1 MLPLTRLQPALNIHN
16 LTHANWQQPGYDT
29 LPVLSVKQVRALEQA
44 AFAQTDSFLLMQAA
58 GLRTALKIVDQI
70 VHGEPHNLRCVIL
83 AGPGNNGGDACIVA
97 GELKRQGLDVAL
109 YQVTDAKTGSKDRM
123 QAVLWTLANGVQP
136 VEIQDSAQ
144 LPAIS
149 PNTLVVD
156 GLLGIA
162 CNRAPEGVIRT
173 LIQHVND
180 RVTQINSQTRHKQV
194 RVIALD
200 CPSGVNCDTGD
211 APGDAIC
218 AHTTFSYL
226 ACKHGLLTGQGKTL
240 AGDVWIDDLNCG
252 ELLNALLNEQ
262 LTELVTELVT
272 EPLTEPLGQASN
284 QPDFGKSILALSRAD
299 QLQRLPRRG
308 HEHHKGSFG
317 SIAVLGGQQ
326 GMVGACVLSAR
337 AALQLGCG
345 RVALSL
351 LGEADAHLPDV
362 QQQGQTLF
370 LDLVFPEIMNKG
382 LESNL
387 EFADIATIGPG
398 LGQSEEAV
406 QMLLAVLKHDK
417 GLHMVWDADALNLLA
432 NNSALRARFKHYRSK
447 HPTRALV
454 LTPHPLEAARLL
466 QSTTEMVQADRPAA
480 AQAISERFNCT
491 VVLKGPGSLIC
502 NGKSMEINITGGPAL
517 GTAGSGDVLAG
528 AIAALLGQ
536 GLNAFDAAAFGV
548 YLHGLAVEPAHGE
561 EHGLLVSHASEIAVR
576 MKNSLNSL
584 LNQAA
589 RHHSQL
595 P

>member
-1 MLPLTRLQPALNIHN
+1 MLPSTRLQPALNPDN
-16 LTHANWQQPGYDT
+16 LTHANWQQPGHDT
-29 LPVLSVKQVRALEQA
+29 LPVLSVKQVRALEHA

-58 GLRTALKIVDQI
+58 GLRTALKIVAQI
-70 VHGEPHNLRCVIL
+70 AHGEPHTLRCVVL

-97 GELKRQGLDVAL
+97 GELKRHGLEVAL
-109 YQVTDAKTGSKDRM
+109 YQVTEEKTGSKDRM
-123 QAVLWTLANGVQP
+123 QAVLWALAHGVQP
-136 VEIQDSAQ
+136 VEFQDIAQ
-144 LPAIS
+144 LPEIS

-162 CNRAPEGVIRT
+162 CNRAPEDLIKT
-173 LIQHVND
+173 LIRHVND
-180 RVTQINSQTRHKQV
+180 RVKQINSQTRHKQV

-211 APGDAIC
+211 APGEAIC

-226 ACKHGLLTGQGKTL
+226 ACKHGLMTGQGKTL
-240 AGDVWIDDLNCG
+240 AGDLWIDDLNCG
-252 ELLNALLNEQ
+252 ELLN
-262 LTELVTELVT
+262 
-272 EPLTEPLGQASN
+272 GQTSN
-284 QPDFGKSILALSRAD
+284 QPDFGKSMRVLSRAD
-299 QLQRLPRRG
+299 QLHRLPLRG

-337 AALQLGCG
+337 TALQLGCG

-387 EFADIATIGPG
+387 EFADIAIIGPG
-398 LGQSEEAV
+398 LGQSEEAI
-406 QMLLAVLKHDK
+406 QLLHGVLEHDK

-447 HPTRALV
+447 HPTRAMV

-466 QSTTEMVQADRPAA
+466 QSTTEMVQADRRAA

-491 VVLKGPGSLIC
+491 VVLKGAGSLIC
-502 NGKSMEINITGGPAL
+502 NGQNMEINITGGPAL

-536 GLNAFDAAAFGV
+536 GLNEFDAAAFGV
-548 YLHGLAVEPAHGE
+548 YLHGLAVEPAQGE
-561 EHGLLVSHASEIAVR
+561 QHGLLISHASEIAVR

-584 LNQAA
+584 LNQLA